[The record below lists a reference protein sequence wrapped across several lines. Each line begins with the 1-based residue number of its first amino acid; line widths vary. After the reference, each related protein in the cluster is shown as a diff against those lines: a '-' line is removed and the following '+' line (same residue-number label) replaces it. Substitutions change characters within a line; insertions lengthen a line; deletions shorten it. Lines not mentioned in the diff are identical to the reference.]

1 MIYPAKN
8 LKSTL
13 FLDIETVSEYK
24 VVKDLPDVFKKLWLK
39 KAVTLDKN
47 IDLTKEEA
55 IEASYIGKAGIYAEF
70 SKIVCISFGFIA
82 PDAGLRIKSIYGDDE
97 KEILEKFAILLK
109 THYPDTNGFYL
120 CGHNIKEFDIPVICR
135 RMVKHC
141 INMPNMLDIAGK
153 KPWQTEHLIDTM
165 DLWRFGD
172 IKSYTSLELLA
183 ATLGIATP
191 KDDIDGS
198 MVGKTYWEEN
208 DLPRIVTYCQKDV
221 VTVAR
226 VMMKFTGQPDIEE
239 DKIEIVA

>member
-13 FLDIETVSEYK
+13 FLDIETVSEEK
-24 VVKDLPDVFKKLWLK
+24 SLNDLPEVFQKLWTK
-39 KAVTLDKN
+39 KASSIDKSLD
-47 IDLTKEEA
+47 ITDPLAVEA
-55 IEASYIGKAGIYAEF
+55 TYIGKAGIFAEF
-70 SKIVCISFGFIA
+70 SKIVCISFGFIT
-82 PDAGLRIKSIYGDDE
+82 PEGGLRIKSIFGDVE
-97 KEILEKFAILLK
+97 KEILEKFAILLN
-109 THYPDTNGFYL
+109 TYYPDTSGYFL
-120 CGHNIKEFDIPVICR
+120 CGHNIKEFDIPFICR
-135 RMVKHC
+135 RMVKHGLS
-141 INMPNMLDIAGK
+141 MPNVLDIAGK

-198 MVGKTYWEEN
+198 MVGKTYWEAN

-221 VTVAR
+221 ATVAR
-226 VMMKFTGQPDIEE
+226 VMMKFTGQPQIDD
-239 DKIEIVA
+239 DKIEVVA

>member
-13 FLDIETVSEYK
+13 FLDIETVSAYK
-24 VVKDLPDVFKKLWLK
+24 ELKDLPDVFKKLWLK
-39 KAVTLDKN
+39 KAMTVDKN
-47 IDLTKEEA
+47 IDFTDEMA
-55 IEASYIGKAGIYAEF
+55 VEASYISKAGIYAEF
-70 SKIVCISFGFIA
+70 SKIVCISFGFMA
-82 PDAGLRIKSIYGDDE
+82 PDGVLRIKSIFGDDE
-97 KEILEKFAILLK
+97 KEILEKFAYLLK
-109 THYPDTNGFYL
+109 SHYPDTNGYYL
-120 CGHNIKEFDIPVICR
+120 CGHNIKEFDIPFICR
-135 RMVKHC
+135 RMVAHG
-141 INMPNMLDIAGK
+141 IYMPNMLDIAGK

-183 ATLGIATP
+183 ATLNIATP

-208 DLPRIVTYCQKDV
+208 DLARIVTYCQKDV

-226 VMMKFTGQPDIEE
+226 VMMKFTGQPDITEE
-239 DKIEIVA
+239 KIEIVD

>member
-13 FLDIETVSEYK
+13 FLDIETVSE
-24 VVKDLPDVFKKLWLK
+24 VKLHSELPEVFQKLWLK
-39 KAVTLDKN
+39 KANSIDKSLD
-47 IDLTKEEA
+47 ITDTAAVEA
-55 IEASYIGKAGIYAEF
+55 TYIGKAGIFAEF
-70 SKIVCISFGFIA
+70 SKIVCISFGFIT
-82 PDAGLRIKSIYGDDE
+82 PEGGLRIKSIYGDEE
-97 KEILEKFAILLK
+97 KEVLEKFAHLLK
-109 THYPDTNGFYL
+109 THYPDTNGYYL
-120 CGHNIKEFDIPVICR
+120 CGHNIKEFDIPFICR
-135 RMVKHC
+135 RMVKHG
-141 INMPNMLDIAGK
+141 IYMPNMLDIAGK

-198 MVGKTYWEEN
+198 MVGKTYWQEN

-226 VMMKFTGQPDIEE
+226 VMMKFTGQADIDD
-239 DKIEIVA
+239 DKIEIVE